1 MTRAAA
7 LSAHDTR
14 RVAVEAGCDPRTV
27 TAILAGRPSHS
38 TSKAR
43 VRDAL
48 VKLGLTPRV
57 TIPDAEPEPREEK
70 AK

>member
-1 MTRAAA
+1 
-7 LSAHDTR
+7 
-14 RVAVEAGCDPRTV
+14 
-27 TAILAGRPSHS
+27 
-38 TSKAR
+38 